1 MGIDDTYYVS
11 YYIPKH
17 LRRCSL
23 KRVLAAVF
31 VFFVIVITVVEGII
45 IVTTDPPHAYMV
57 KNLEEQLECAK
68 KAGFTVKPP
77 RLRMLKPPYEPDSP
91 HGFAHM
97 SIINM
102 ITLVHFASY
111 ETLGHE
117 LGHIIDYQTGR
128 KGHPFFDDKKDWSDQ
143 ALADAIKE
151 AVFNAC
157 RTVE

>member
-1 MGIDDTYYVS
+1 M
-11 YYIPKH
+11 
-17 LRRCSL
+17 
-23 KRVLAAVF
+23 KRVLAAIF
-31 VFFVIVITVVEGII
+31 ISFVICIVTIEGIL
-45 IVTTDPPHAYMV
+45 IVTTDPPHVYMV

-68 KAGFTVKPP
+68 RAGFIVKPP
-77 RLRMLKPPYEPDSP
+77 RLRILKPPYQSGSP

-97 SIINM
+97 SFINM

-128 KGHPFFDDKKDWSDQ
+128 KGHSFFDDKKDWSDQ
-143 ALADAIKE
+143 VLADAIKE

-157 RTVE
+157 RTIEQ

>member
-1 MGIDDTYYVS
+1 M
-11 YYIPKH
+11 
-17 LRRCSL
+17 
-23 KRVLAAVF
+23 KRVLAALF
-31 VFFVIVITVVEGII
+31 TALFMAFAMFITVEWAPVAYL

-68 KAGFTVKPP
+68 RAGFIVKPP
-77 RLRMLKPPYEPDSP
+77 RLRMLKLPYQSGSP

-97 SIINM
+97 SFINM

-128 KGHPFFDDKKDWSDQ
+128 KGHPFFDDKKDWYDQ

-157 RTVE
+157 RPVEQ